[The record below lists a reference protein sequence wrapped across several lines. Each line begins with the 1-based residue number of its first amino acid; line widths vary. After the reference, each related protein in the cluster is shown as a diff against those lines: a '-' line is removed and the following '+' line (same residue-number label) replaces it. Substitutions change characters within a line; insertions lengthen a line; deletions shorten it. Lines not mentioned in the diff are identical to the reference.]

1 MKTVIIGQTGKSKKT
16 LLKRRLNHCIFW
28 PFFSLL
34 INKGSIAHQYSMVE
48 ENLRAVNV
56 LLYFAVLMSFII
68 LCSHIANKT
77 ILILHVIW
85 KRAIPKYGVHNPVPG
100 SQFPCSPCC
109 PVSHFLCLAL
119 SLHCVTWGVL
129 L

>member
-28 PFFSLL
+28 PFFTP
-34 INKGSIAHQYSMVE
+34 NKQRQHCSSVQYGGRKSQSCE
-48 ENLRAVNV
+48 RAA
-56 LLYFAVLMSFII
+56 LYSAVLMSFII

-100 SQFPCSPCC
+100 TQFPCSPCC